1 MAPIKTPPRNLNNIQ
16 SVLTASPFKPF
27 RNISKGIE
35 REINQFW
42 LNRITDSLISDNSL
56 FIEINSDDQLEGFI
70 VINDLPWDSK
80 ILKTNMASISEFV
93 LNPNCTSK
101 ELVADELLE
110 KAIAAAKNEG
120 YQFLLCKVYTND
132 LVVIHALEKAGFL
145 LVDTLLEYEVDF
157 RKTPFND
164 IHEQKRSED
173 IIIRFAK
180 MDDEL
185 EISELA
191 KAAFANHFGRYHS
204 DPRIP
209 RNLATQVYAEWMH
222 SSLHGYADYFVLA
235 EVNGKI
241 AGLSIWKK
249 TSDLEKTL
257 PVRISHYSIGA
268 ILPDFFGKK
277 LFSILSF
284 EGMKLLNR
292 ESDVIEVS
300 THINNYPVQRAL
312 TRLGFQ
318 ISDACHSFHK
328 WLD

>member
-1 MAPIKTPPRNLNNIQ
+1 MITMKTTPRNLNNIQ

-27 RNISKGIE
+27 RYISKGIE
-35 REINQFW
+35 SEINHFW
-42 LNRITDSLISDNSL
+42 FNRITDSLKSDKSQL
-56 FIEINSDDQLEGFI
+56 IEINSGDRLEGFI
-70 VINDLPWDSK
+70 LINDLPWDSR
-80 ILKTNMASISEFV
+80 ILKTNMACISEFV
-93 LNPNCTSK
+93 LNPNCNSK
-101 ELVADELLE
+101 ELVAGEVLE
-110 KAIAAAKNEG
+110 KAIAVAKNDG

-132 LVVIHALEKAGFL
+132 LVAIHALEKAGFL

-164 IHEQKRSED
+164 IHEQNPSED

-180 MDDEL
+180 MKDEL

-222 SSLHGYADYFVLA
+222 SSLRGYADHFVIA
-235 EVNGKI
+235 DVAGKI

-268 ILPDFFGKK
+268 ILPDYFGKK

-284 EGMKLLNR
+284 EGMKLLNK
-292 ESDVIEVS
+292 ESDIIEVS

-312 TRLGFQ
+312 TRLGWQ
-318 ISDACHSFHK
+318 IGDARHSFHK